1 MKVSVKRKILFNS
14 SHSSNRTGWFML
26 NFLLKKVSLGIT
38 GFESA
43 AATYSQLPLSLQ
55 ELLIDAPSSTSISMM
70 EDGSL
75 RKMGIFPGD
84 LLIVNRS
91 LTPQKG
97 DVVLCYL
104 NGDIICRLLDM
115 ERKSLFKV
123 ELAPDRTIETPIQDT
138 DDFTVMGVVPYSI
151 RVHVKND
158 NRFRDFTLNGLTVAD
173 AQFNL
178 DELLN
183 INPQATFFAQAS
195 GNSMQGSGIFNND
208 LIIVDRALEVT
219 NEAVIVCNYNSEFA
233 CKIIDTINQT
243 LLSTSC
249 EHEPKPIREIDT
261 FNVEGVVPV
270 SIRILRPL
278 PQLI

>member
-1 MKVSVKRKILFNS
+1 MSVKRRILFNS
-14 SHSSNRTGWFML
+14 SHRSNRTGWFML
-26 NFLLKKVSLGIT
+26 NFLLNKVSLGIT

-43 AATYSQLPLSLQ
+43 AATYSQLPLTLQ
-55 ELLIDAPSSTSISMM
+55 ELLIDAPSSTSISIM

-75 RKMGIFPGD
+75 TKMGVYAGD
-84 LLIVNRS
+84 LLIVNQS
-91 LTPQKG
+91 LTPQTG
-97 DVVLCYL
+97 DVVLCDL
-104 NGDIICRLLDM
+104 NGDIICRILDI
-115 ERKSLFKV
+115 ERRSLFKI
-123 ELAPDRTIETPIQDT
+123 ELVPDQIIETKILET
-138 DDFTVMGVVPYSI
+138 DDFTIMGVVPSSI
-151 RVHVKND
+151 RVHVEND

-219 NEAVIVCNYNSEFA
+219 NEAVIVCNYNGEFA
-233 CKIIDTINQT
+233 CKIINTINQT

-249 EHEPKPIREIDT
+249 EHGPKPIRKIDT

-270 SIRILRPL
+270 SIRILRPI
-278 PQLI
+278 PKLI